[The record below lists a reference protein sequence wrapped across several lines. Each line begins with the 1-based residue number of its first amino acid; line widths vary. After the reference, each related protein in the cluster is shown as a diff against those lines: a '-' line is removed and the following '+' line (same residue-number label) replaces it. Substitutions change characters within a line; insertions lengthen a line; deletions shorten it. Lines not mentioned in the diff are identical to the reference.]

1 MDFKNKLK
9 GCLVYGAIGDAIGYK
24 YEGFAPTQNVD
35 LNFDWIISDDTQLTL
50 ATCEAIFNVA
60 KINPE
65 KVAEKFLEWYTHRKL
80 NGLGASTLK
89 ALRELQMG
97 GHWALVGRSG
107 EFAAGNG
114 AAMRVAPLAFKRNID
129 RETIKDLCTITHKN
143 DEAYTGALAIYYSV
157 LNAKNGNWSGDTNL
171 TDTFIDE
178 LPDTNVKDRLL
189 TLNRLNNL
197 SIARVGQMYKTS
209 GYVADSVPFSIFA
222 AQKIN
227 QLSAAE
233 IFTEL
238 IKTGGDTDT
247 ICSMTGQIIGT
258 LLGSDTLPPGW
269 IKKYNGIGI
278 KPLVDSLVENWKE

>member
-247 ICSMTGQIIGT
+247 ICSMTSQIIGT

-269 IKKYNGIGI
+269 ITKYNGIGI